1 MNTLTKVMVLLL
13 TLASIFL
20 CGIVANYVANADNY
34 RRMYDEQRKLT
45 QSAVAKQRAA
55 NEQLQ
60 QAKEAFQLAKDE
72 LDNEIESLEGQIS
85 TLTNDLKTV
94 KRDQEQLEDERDSAI
109 AVAAD
114 VQKTKGHLAEMLD
127 RKDNELIEALAQQTT
142 LDKNLDDT
150 TRELID
156 KVAIIRTLEA
166 EKRRLEEEMHQ
177 LRGELDRLLRGVGR
191 ETATVPTVTPEIAI
205 VRPQPVPRLA
215 KPIGLKGTITGI
227 DLGNSVA
234 QVSLGTAHGVKQGMK
249 FFVIRGETFICELL
263 IIDVE
268 PERAVG
274 ILERVR
280 PGVQPGIG
288 DGVQTN
294 L

>member
-20 CGIVANYVANADNY
+20 CGIVATYVANADNY
-34 RRMYDEQRKLT
+34 RLMYERERT
-45 QSAVAKQRAA
+45 RAQSAAAQQQAA
-55 NEQLQ
+55 NEELQ
-60 QAKEAFQLAKDE
+60 RAKDAFQLAEEE
-72 LDNEIESLEGQIS
+72 LGKEIESLETQIG
-85 TLTNDLKTV
+85 TLKNDLQVV
-94 KRDQEQLEDERDSAI
+94 KRERIELERERNSATKL
-109 AVAAD
+109 AEG
-114 VQKTKGHLAEMLD
+114 VQKTKGHLEEML
-127 RKDNELIEALAQQTT
+127 KEKLAELKESLAQQTT
-142 LDKNLDDT
+142 LDKNLDET
-150 TRELID
+150 TRELIA
-156 KVAIIRTLEA
+156 KVAIIDTLEA

-191 ETATVPTVTPEIAI
+191 ETATVPTVTPEIAV

-227 DLGNSVA
+227 DLRNSVA
-234 QVSLGTAHGVKQGMK
+234 EVSLGTAHGVKQGMK

-263 IIDVE
+263 IIHVE